1 MCRRVFFDDTI
12 LERES
17 VFILCS
23 FFLVFR
29 SYILHTMYVR
39 TQNFE
44 RNRLPKMKCSS
55 FFLLN

>member
-23 FFLVFR
+23 FFLVSR
-29 SYILHTMYVR
+29 ILFKNLFLVR
-39 TQNFE
+39 RTTKK
-44 RNRLPKMKCSS
+44 NR
-55 FFLLN
+55 

>member
-29 SYILHTMYVR
+29 SHILHMYALK
-39 TQNFE
+39 T
-44 RNRLPKMKCSS
+44 
-55 FFLLN
+55 LNEIVSLK

>member
-1 MCRRVFFDDTI
+1 MCHRVFFDDTI

-29 SYILHTMYVR
+29 SYILHMYALK
-39 TQNFE
+39 T
-44 RNRLPKMKCSS
+44 
-55 FFLLN
+55 LNEIVSLK

>member
-29 SYILHTMYVR
+29 SYILLHMYALK
-39 TQNFE
+39 T
-44 RNRLPKMKCSS
+44 
-55 FFLLN
+55 LNEIVSLK

>member
-29 SYILHTMYVR
+29 SYILHSMYALK
-39 TQNFE
+39 T
-44 RNRLPKMKCSS
+44 
-55 FFLLN
+55 LNEIVSLK

>member
-29 SYILHTMYVR
+29 SYIHTYYIC
-39 TQNFE
+39 THSK
-44 RNRLPKMKCSS
+44 L
-55 FFLLN
+55 